1 MKLNPISHLYF
12 YLIFGLSIILSKS
25 PTLILVH
32 FLVLLALIFYNKN
45 KFSKWKKLV
54 IQYQKLFV
62 LGGLILFAVS
72 FIVTEKSINTIIGDS
87 LFAMSRVVLLT
98 SSMALYVVCEKSQNL
113 IAALRSIWY
122 YSKFEFKCVEKIFIY
137 FELSLRFFPIM
148 EQKWFLTDKSQKA
161 LSINIRKN
169 QLSKVIQ
176 WSKYLPDFI
185 ILNLDQAEKIVKNMS
200 LRGFGKKPKRSTYP
214 IVVFNVYDFFFI
226 TLILMMIISI
236 HYVKI

>member
-62 LGGLILFAVS
+62 LGGLILFTVS

-122 YSKFEFKCVEKIFIY
+122 YSKFEFKCVENFFIY
-137 FELSLRFFPIM
+137 FELSLRFFPAM